1 MNWKIVNLKLIINE
15 EVFIIL
21 FINVNFVIRIW
32 NNLSKLFR
40 SYIEILRRRFLCMY
54 ENIFLMKY
62 VYFNFEIVIMLLG
75 LDIVVVIMIWVE
87 FVGSWFC
94 VIF

>member
-1 MNWKIVNLKLIINE
+1 
-15 EVFIIL
+15 
-21 FINVNFVIRIW
+21 
-32 NNLSKLFR
+32 
-40 SYIEILRRRFLCMY
+40 MY

>member
-1 MNWKIVNLKLIINE
+1 
-15 EVFIIL
+15 
-21 FINVNFVIRIW
+21 
-32 NNLSKLFR
+32 
-40 SYIEILRRRFLCMY
+40 MY

-94 VIF
+94 VIFQFLFVLFWFLVRVLRYLERFVDSLCM